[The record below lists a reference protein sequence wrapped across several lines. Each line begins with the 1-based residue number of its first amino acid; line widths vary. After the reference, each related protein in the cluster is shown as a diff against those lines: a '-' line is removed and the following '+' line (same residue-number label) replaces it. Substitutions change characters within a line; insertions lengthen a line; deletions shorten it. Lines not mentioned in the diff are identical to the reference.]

1 MSIKTV
7 MSSLIRKKKTMTSQ
21 EINRLF
27 REKGL
32 TLGSVESFTGGLFA
46 KEITAISGASHFFKG
61 ALITYAT
68 EEKNRLLD
76 ISYDDIDQ
84 YGVVSEQ
91 IAYQMAKLGQEAL
104 NVDVCVSFTGNA
116 GPDAMEGK
124 PVGLIY
130 IGIAYLNDVDVYSFL
145 LKGSRE
151 DIQKEGVNNA
161 LAILAKKISPKY

>member
-1 MSIKTV
+1 
-7 MSSLIRKKKTMTSQ
+7 MTSE
-21 EINRLF
+21 EINKLF
-27 REKGL
+27 REKGY

-46 KEITAISGASHFFKG
+46 KEITKVSGASHFYKG
-61 ALITYAT
+61 GLVTYAT

-76 ISYDDIDQ
+76 IPYEDIDQ

-91 IAYQMAKLGQEAL
+91 IALAMAKQGQKLL

-116 GPDAMEGK
+116 GPEAMEGK
-124 PVGLIY
+124 PVGEIY
-130 IGIAYLNDVDVYSFL
+130 IGIAYFEEVEVYAFL

-161 LAILAKKISPKY
+161 LAILEKKISKKM